1 MKEIYLAGG
10 CFWGMEAYFDEI
22 SGIKYV
28 DCGYANGKTDTTS
41 YHELDMTGHAETIHV
56 KYDENEIT
64 LRQILLYYLRVVNPT
79 TYNRQGN
86 DYGKQYRSGVY
97 YVDENDR
104 ETIENFFKEK
114 QKNYERK
121 ILVQVEPLKNY
132 ILAEEYHQKYL
143 QKNPTGYCHINIA
156 KAKDPLIDE
165 DQYTKKSDD
174 ELKNE
179 LSEIQYAVTRENKTE
194 RPFTNEFFD
203 KFEEGI
209 YVDITSGEPLFSSKD
224 KFDSTCGWPAFSKPI
239 SDEVVT
245 NHYDNSFGMNRIE
258 VRSRVGD
265 SHLGHVFDD
274 GPRALGGKRYCINSA
289 SLRFIPKEDMEKEG
303 YGYLLKKENNK

>member
-22 SGIKYV
+22 NGIKHV
-28 DCGYANGKTDTTS
+28 DCGYANGNTNETS
-41 YHELDMTGHAETIHV
+41 YHEIDSTGHAETIHV
-56 KYDENEIT
+56 IYDENEIT
-64 LRQILLYYLRVVNPT
+64 LRQILLYYLRVVDPT

-97 YVDENDR
+97 YVDKCDEEVIR
-104 ETIENFFKEK
+104 KFFEEK
-114 QKNYERK
+114 QKNYERR
-121 ILVQVEPLKNY
+121 ILVQIEPLKNY

-165 DQYTKKSDD
+165 DIYTKISDQ
-174 ELKNE
+174 ELKAK
-179 LSEIQYAVTRENKTE
+179 LSEVQYAVTRENKTE

-203 KFEEGI
+203 KFEDGI
-209 YVDITSGEPLFSSKD
+209 YVDITTGEPLFSSKD
-224 KFDSTCGWPAFSKPI
+224 KFDSGCGWPAFSKPI

-245 NHYDNSFGMNRIE
+245 KHEDYSFGMHRTE

-274 GPRALGGKRYCINSA
+274 GPRELGGRRYCINSA
-289 SLRFIPKEDMEKEG
+289 ALRFISKEDMEKEG
-303 YGYLLKKENNK
+303 YGYLLKKNK